1 MNSGKMN
8 DVLTA
13 YLLQHKSINIPEVGS
28 IYIQSKAAITDF
40 VNKQLFPAS
49 YSYRFDKYYDTPEPR
64 FYEYL
69 AYKQGISEQEAID
82 WYNNYV
88 ADIRLRL
95 KNDGYYAW
103 EGIGVFKK
111 DSNGDLVFEEQQK
124 LLPILAPVPAKRVI
138 RKDARHAILVG
149 DKEKTNVQMSEMLQ
163 DPSEQTA
170 PVIRKDRWWVYALVL
185 FVISLALI
193 LVYYYNNGWKPG
205 VGNRERVNIE
215 SNSR

>member
-1 MNSGKMN
+1 MNAGKMN

-49 YSYRFDKYYDTPEPR
+49 YSYRFDKYYDVPDAG
-64 FYEYL
+64 FYQYL
-69 AYKQGISEQEAID
+69 ASKQGISEQEAMD
-82 WYNNYV
+82 WYNNYA
-88 ADIRLRL
+88 ADIRLRI

-111 DSNGDLVFEEQQK
+111 DSNGDLIFEEQQK

-149 DKEKTNVQMSEMLQ
+149 DNEKTNVQMSEMLQ
-163 DPSEQTA
+163 EAPEQLQT
-170 PVIRKDRWWVYALVL
+170 VKRKDRWWVYALVI
-185 FVISLALI
+185 FAVSLILI

-205 VGNRERVNIE
+205 VGNREKVNLE
-215 SNSR
+215 TNRR

>member
-1 MNSGKMN
+1 MNSGKMK

-49 YSYRFDKYYDTPEPR
+49 YSYRFDKYYDTPEPG

-69 AYKQGISEQEAID
+69 AYKQGISEQEAME
-82 WYNNYV
+82 WYNNYA
-88 ADIRLRL
+88 ADIRLRI

-149 DKEKTNVQMSEMLQ
+149 DKEKTNVQMSEML
-163 DPSEQTA
+163 DPSEQRQPA
-170 PVIRKDRWWVYALVL
+170 VRKDRWWVYALVL

-193 LVYYYNNGWKPG
+193 LIYYYNNDWKAG